1 VTDIFIP
8 QHVSNFTFHIEH
20 DKDEGTLQSIE
31 DNEWVPQKL
40 HTRESCYKSEYPG
53 EAHDDEQL
61 QVQVEENLVFPVQQ

>member
-1 VTDIFIP
+1 MTDIFIP

-40 HTRESCYKSEYPG
+40 HTREGCYKSEYPG

-61 QVQVEENLVFPVQQ
+61 QVQLETNLVFPIQ

>member
-31 DNEWVPQKL
+31 DNEWVPQNL
-40 HTRESCYKSEYPG
+40 QTREGCYKSEYPG
-53 EAHDDEQL
+53 
-61 QVQVEENLVFPVQQ
+61 

>member
-1 VTDIFIP
+1 MTDVFIP

-40 HTRESCYKSEYPG
+40 HTREGCYKSEYPG
-53 EAHDDEQL
+53 EAHDDKQL
-61 QVQVEENLVFPVQQ
+61 QVHVETNLVFPEQK